1 MKKITLIL
9 FTFLFILNSFSQTK
23 NYAEVY
29 VVNGLEAYILNE
41 PVRSYEIVYGKGQG
55 INWSSAL
62 TGGLINN
69 GISTKVGKFIKGI
82 VKKAKKEGKE
92 VDAVIYTSGKN
103 ITAIKFTDEATPEN
117 KQKARVF
124 SMDTLLRTLSRG
136 QAYDVLSSQ
145 ANIAGYR
152 AVIEAAHHMQRPFAG
167 QSTAAGKIPP
177 TRVMIVGSGGA
188 GLATIQAAKNVGAMV
203 TSFDV

>member
-9 FTFLFILNSFSQTK
+9 LTFLFTINSFSQIK

-41 PVRSYEIVYGKGQG
+41 PVRPYEIVYGKGQG

-62 TGGLINN
+62 TGGLINS
-69 GISTKVGKFIKGI
+69 GISSKVGKFIKGI

-117 KQKARVF
+117 KQKARVHRLNGIPTYVMCEPYKEF
-124 SMDTLLRTLSRG
+124 RVAKSKGGGIKWKSALTGGLMNNS
-136 QAYDVLSSQ
+136 
-145 ANIAGYR
+145 
-152 AVIEAAHHMQRPFAG
+152 IEQDLMKFAKKYKKMY
-167 QSTAAGKIPP
+167 SKKKIDALYYTSGKSCDG
-177 TRVMIVGSGGA
+177 IVFE
-188 GLATIQAAKNVGAMV
+188 I
-203 TSFDV
+203 